1 MKILV
6 TGANGQLGSELRERS
21 VDFPD
26 WKFLFTDI
34 DSLDITDAKMVQA
47 YFKDEHPDFI
57 INCAAYTAVDKAEND
72 PVLAEKIN
80 SQAPGLLAREAR
92 RLHSGVIHISTDY
105 VYSGESFVPYVETDP
120 VGPATV
126 YGKTKLEGE
135 RSCLVENPDSVILR
149 TSWLYSFYGNNFV
162 KKMLQLGEANRH
174 VKVVFDQTGTPTWA
188 SDLAGAVIAITEK
201 FAGDRQYFIPGIYNF
216 SNEGVASW
224 YDFAKA
230 VFEIAGKDCDV
241 LPVLSSEFS
250 TSAKRPFYTV
260 LNKLKIKATFGFD
273 IPYWKDSLK
282 KCLIKIQNTR

>member
-1 MKILV
+1 M
-6 TGANGQLGSELRERS
+6 
-21 VDFPD
+21 
-26 WKFLFTDI
+26 
-34 DSLDITDAKMVQA
+34 
-47 YFKDEHPDFI
+47 
-57 INCAAYTAVDKAEND
+57 
-72 PVLAEKIN
+72 
-80 SQAPGLLAREAR
+80 LL
-92 RLHSGVIHISTDY
+92 
-105 VYSGESFVPYVETDP
+105 
-120 VGPATV
+120 
-126 YGKTKLEGE
+126 
-135 RSCLVENPDSVILR
+135 
-149 TSWLYSFYGNNFV
+149 
-162 KKMLQLGEANRH
+162 LGEANRQ

-230 VFEIAGKDCDV
+230 VFEIAGKDCEV